1 MNPRTC
7 CSPALVACGDPH
19 PGRPLREGPVEG
31 SILFPTA
38 PLLPRGCP
46 PRSLPCSHSCGF
58 STCEVGRAPW
68 LGGPGAT
75 RRSSLVPCALPAPV
89 LRLCPLSPLPSLPG
103 MFRWLISCL
112 SLLAPQ
118 GCGAF
123 VAGLS
128 TGAAGVCVAL
138 LSAGPGVVGGGGGAK
153 SRPRLRCVS
162 ELHASACRPA
172 VLPVMD
178 GYAGR
183 PVCAQMTVALRVP
196 ACPLE
201 VHPRADAAAGSL
213 RHGGTL
219 SRGTPEPKGP
229 LEPCTSISSRG
240 LCSL

>member
-31 SILFPTA
+31 SNLFPTA

-68 LGGPGAT
+68 LSGPGAT

-138 LSAGPGVVGGGGGAK
+138 LSAGPGVVGGGGGP
-153 SRPRLRCVS
+153 SL
-162 ELHASACRPA
+162 
-172 VLPVMD
+172 
-178 GYAGR
+178 
-183 PVCAQMTVALRVP
+183 VP
-196 ACPLE
+196 ACAAFPSSTL
-201 VHPRADAAAGSL
+201 VHAGPPCCLLWTAMQGDQFVPR
-213 RHGGTL
+213 
-219 SRGTPEPKGP
+219 
-229 LEPCTSISSRG
+229 
-240 LCSL
+240 